1 MNQHPEQKDITTS
14 ASHTDLHQEVISMRQ
29 NISGFSCGIPMPIVQ
44 KVTQI
49 SKALHLVTKHVDKN
63 DPICESLR
71 KVSIDLLINFY
82 DLVSVETNF
91 DLQTQRV
98 AILQHNLHRA
108 ISFVQLAQ
116 VSGCISPQNALIIE
130 REILGLIN
138 QIDSFKEAIS
148 EPSENYKQVEHSVIT
163 QIFSS
168 TESYNQEPQKE
179 VTDVVLESNSPEQVN
194 PKPVVSVV
202 QNQNKEKTVV
212 TPKTPSSEPVRSFVP
227 SQLVERDNDGI
238 RRQALITKLVR
249 DKQEVTI
256 KDITSILPHVS
267 EKTLQRDLTSLS
279 EKGLVRKE
287 GERRWAKYLA
297 V

>member
-14 ASHTDLHQEVISMRQ
+14 ASHTDLHQEVKNMRQ
-29 NISGFSCGIPMPIVQ
+29 DVIVSAGDLPATLVQ
-44 KVTQI
+44 KVAQI

-71 KVSIDLLINFY
+71 RSSVDLVINFY
-82 DLVSVETNF
+82 DLLAVEYQTS
-91 DLQTQRV
+91 LQQQKCEF
-98 AILQHNLHRA
+98 LLHNLYKTGSL
-108 ISFVQLAQ
+108 IQLAQ
-116 VSGCISPQNALIIE
+116 VSQCISLQNSLIIE
-130 REILGLIN
+130 REVLKLI
-138 QIDSFKEAIS
+138 QLVDSFKNTLS
-148 EPSENYKQVEHSVIT
+148 EPRETYKQIEHSVIT

-168 TESYNQEPQKE
+168 TESYTQEPQKE
-179 VTDVVLESNSPEQVN
+179 VATAVLESSPLAQLK
-194 PKPVVSVV
+194 PKPVISVV

-212 TPKTPSSEPVRSFVP
+212 TPKASSSESVRSFVP